1 MTVKFMENAFKQA
14 EHGRKVWQ
22 NLENRNP
29 ADRYIFMPHHQE
41 EYNDYAMLYLDEYM
55 SRGKWGSAVILSS
68 EKEILEKVR
77 GYNGPYQV
85 TPVLMTQEDIEAVLR
100 FYALYMF
107 SPKVTIIS
115 LTMPYDTGGE
125 NLLGI
130 HGTTKRELLCYD
142 IYRFDEVPGQK

>member
-1 MTVKFMENAFKQA
+1 MVRLMEKAFKQA
-14 EHGRKVWQ
+14 EHGKKVWQ
-22 NLENRNP
+22 DLATNNP
-29 ADRYIFMPHHQE
+29 ADRYIFMPHHQD
-41 EYNDYAMLYLDEYM
+41 EYNNYAMLYLDEYL
-55 SRGKWGSAVILSS
+55 SRGKWESAIIISS
-68 EKEILEKVR
+68 EQQMLREVQS
-77 GYNGPYQV
+77 YNGPYQV
-85 TPVLMTQEDIEAVLR
+85 TPVFMEQEDIEAVLR

-142 IYRFDEVPGQK
+142 IYRFDEVPRQK